1 MSTHKLHIVQKGETL
16 QSIAE
21 KYHISVEA
29 LRRYHNT
36 YCELS
41 DLIEEKL
48 THHKKIFIPQVVPE
62 NTNENIATT
71 TVKKPILSYAP
82 HHCRYQYG
90 VTITIEEAGKKD
102 ELKYEV
108 GVKWVQKYEEYHI
121 FEIDRN
127 SKIYINEEETNLIA
141 DVLAYKTS
149 KVLYP
154 MHILVSDKAELV
166 DIATYNKYRERWKTV
181 KEEVLKEFTGE
192 VVTSYLKKIED
203 VLKEPSLLMLYLSG
217 DFFLRTLFLGYSE
230 NFTQNNIFEKDIHY
244 PIVEN
249 AKEPNYKAQLKLAE
263 TLDEYN
269 LLHIEI
275 KGSLDDK
282 RSKED
287 FINGYLFPNE
297 EEGVI
302 GTKSE
307 GQLYGSYFLN
317 PNNGMPEALQLE
329 VSIGLATEKKV
340 TVMIANTVDEKI
352 ILRDPKNRV
361 YQEQNTTWVSIK
373 DKLK

>member
-1 MSTHKLHIVQKGETL
+1 MPNHNSHIVQKGETL

-48 THHKKIFIPQVVPE
+48 THHKKIFVPQSVPE
-62 NTNENIATT
+62 NTNENVATT
-71 TVKKPILSYAP
+71 AKKPILSYTP

-90 VTITIEEAGKKD
+90 VIITIEEAGKKD

-108 GVKWVQKYEEYHI
+108 AVKWVQKYEEYHI

-181 KEEVLKEFTGE
+181 KEELLKECT
-192 VVTSYLKKIED
+192 
-203 VLKEPSLLMLYLSG
+203 
-217 DFFLRTLFLGYSE
+217 
-230 NFTQNNIFEKDIHY
+230 
-244 PIVEN
+244 
-249 AKEPNYKAQLKLAE
+249 
-263 TLDEYN
+263 
-269 LLHIEI
+269 
-275 KGSLDDK
+275 
-282 RSKED
+282 
-287 FINGYLFPNE
+287 
-297 EEGVI
+297 
-302 GTKSE
+302 
-307 GQLYGSYFLN
+307 
-317 PNNGMPEALQLE
+317 
-329 VSIGLATEKKV
+329 
-340 TVMIANTVDEKI
+340 
-352 ILRDPKNRV
+352 
-361 YQEQNTTWVSIK
+361 
-373 DKLK
+373 

>member
-1 MSTHKLHIVQKGETL
+1 MPVYKLHIVQKGETL

-21 KYHISVEA
+21 KYHISVET

-41 DLIEEKL
+41 DLIEGKL

-62 NTNENIATT
+62 NTNENIVTT
-71 TVKKPILSYAP
+71 TAKKPILSYTP

-127 SKIYINEEETNLIA
+127 SKIYINEEEANLIA

-154 MHILVSDKAELV
+154 MHILVNDKAELV

-203 VLKEPSLLMLYLSG
+203 VLKEPNLLMLYLSS

-230 NFTQNNIFEKDIHY
+230 NFTENNIFEKDIHY

-249 AKEPNYKAQLKLAE
+249 AKEPNYRAQLKLAE
-263 TLDEYN
+263 ALDEYN
-269 LLHIEI
+269 LLHLEIE
-275 KGSLDDK
+275 GTLDDE

-297 EEGVI
+297 EEGVSA
-302 GTKSE
+302 TKSE

-329 VSIGLATEKKV
+329 VSISLATEKKV

-352 ILRDPKNRV
+352 RLRNPQNSV
-361 YQEQNTTWVSIK
+361 FQEGNTTWVSIK

>member
-1 MSTHKLHIVQKGETL
+1 MPNYNSHIVQKGETL

-21 KYHISVEA
+21 KYHISVKT

-48 THHKKIFIPQVVPE
+48 THHKKIFIPQSAPE
-62 NTNENIATT
+62 NTNKNITPTA
-71 TVKKPILSYAP
+71 KKPILSYNP

-108 GVKWVQKYEEYHI
+108 AVKWVQKYEEYHI

-154 MHILVSDKAELV
+154 MHILVNDKAELV

-203 VLKEPSLLMLYLSG
+203 VLKEPDSLMLYLSG

-230 NFTQNNIFEKDIHY
+230 NFTQSNIFEKDIHY

-263 TLDEYN
+263 ALDEYN
-269 LLHIEI
+269 LLHLEI
-275 KGSLDDK
+275 KGNLDDE

-297 EEGVI
+297 EEGVT

-352 ILRDPKNRV
+352 ILRNPKNRV